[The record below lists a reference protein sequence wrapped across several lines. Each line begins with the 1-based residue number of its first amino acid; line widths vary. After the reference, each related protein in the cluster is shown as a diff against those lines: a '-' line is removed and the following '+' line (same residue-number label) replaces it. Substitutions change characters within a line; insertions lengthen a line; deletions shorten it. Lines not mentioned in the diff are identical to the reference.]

1 MPRHLNEKVRR
12 ATCGNWRI
20 EQGECRRRERRK
32 RDVEANIPRPLY
44 RHWVDD
50 PSSDSP
56 TKRLQIDEEALKQRR
71 RLSFGSGDGMLSPDL
86 PRESSAAIGTSM
98 PRGENAQPPRERC
111 HLLDLPAEIR
121 HLIWEYAVG
130 HRMIHIFYGTG
141 VGYTEESRST
151 VPRLSCVEC
160 VHRPSPNGWENL
172 MPCIPSCP
180 DCGVAWDT
188 LAGFMGKVRWYN
200 TPAPNWD
207 VLPPVDKRGGC
218 GIERPNI
225 EWRPLALVRTCRQ
238 IYSEAIDILYNTST
252 FRFPQTQ
259 SLIQRM
265 AGDEQPKPIEDFI
278 ATVLPQR
285 LERITR
291 VSTGVCFPWFEALN
305 DVVTRNL
312 PSLRYLELRA
322 RLLGTRGN
330 DTGSNTDALSQLVI
344 GVQSRVPGAR
354 VVLRADLDERVP
366 PRLGSQLPQELEVV
380 ITPDK
385 AWERSGKWFP
395 MV

>member
-44 RHWVDD
+44 RHCKGGGV
-50 PSSDSP
+50 
-56 TKRLQIDEEALKQRR
+56 
-71 RLSFGSGDGMLSPDL
+71 SFGSGDGMLSPDL
-86 PRESSAAIGTSM
+86 PRDG
-98 PRGENAQPPRERC
+98 
-111 HLLDLPAEIR
+111 DR
-121 HLIWEYAVG
+121 HLIWEYAV
-130 HRMIHIFYGTG
+130 
-141 VGYTEESRST
+141 EESRST

-188 LAGFMGKVRWYN
+188 LAGFMGKVRW
-200 TPAPNWD
+200 
-207 VLPPVDKRGGC
+207 GGC

-225 EWRPLALVRTCRQ
+225 EWRPLALGSAANARAS
-238 IYSEAIDILYNTST
+238 YSEAIDILYNTST

-344 GVQSRVPGAR
+344 GVQSR
-354 VVLRADLDERVP
+354 RVP